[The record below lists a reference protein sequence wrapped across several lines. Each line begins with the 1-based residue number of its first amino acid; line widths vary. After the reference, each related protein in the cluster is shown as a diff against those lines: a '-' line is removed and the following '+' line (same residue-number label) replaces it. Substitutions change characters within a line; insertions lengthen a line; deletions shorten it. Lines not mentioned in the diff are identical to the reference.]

1 MTTVNQNA
9 VQNSNDYF
17 NLHTKGLCYVNRFR
31 AVSTRKDT
39 FYSVTLGFLRGHVD
53 EVETT
58 YIDCVIRNDD
68 VLEILTQYQDAING
82 DSKVMAVAIVGDI
95 FAQTY
100 KKRDGSLAAGIK
112 GRLIG
117 LNQLKVDG
125 DVVFKR
131 ENADQD
137 NDIPVDQ
144 VRHQAPVQQPVA
156 QAPRARTVAPVTQ
169 PAPVAQVRQQAP
181 AQQPVV
187 APANFEGEFLDVVKL
202 DKNDP
207 NFMAKKDE
215 LKANGYRWNREL
227 ASWVLAA

>member
-9 VQNSNDYF
+9 IQNSNSNDYF

-53 EVETT
+53 EVEKT

-68 VLEILTQYQDAING
+68 ALEILTQYQDAING

-100 KKRDGSLAAGIK
+100 KKKDGSLAAGIK

-144 VRHQAPVQQPVA
+144 VRK
-156 QAPRARTVAPVTQ
+156 
-169 PAPVAQVRQQAP
+169 QAP

-207 NFMAKKDE
+207 DFAARKDE
-215 LKANGYRWNREL
+215 LKTNGYRWNREL